1 VIHRI
6 ADARQGGRIARAL
19 IVLGILFT
27 FLCTLVSPVFAAGT
41 TGTIS
46 GTVTT
51 QSGTTTAP
59 VAGVVVTAVSS
70 NDKYT
75 ATTDAKGFFSLTG
88 VNPDTYSISYRLAG
102 YSTLTAGGITVA
114 QDQVVTA
121 STTLSKSLVT
131 IGTTKARSTSS
142 AFQPAQT
149 VDQYNFNDTQIA
161 TTLGKT
167 GATNEVNLLAAI
179 PGASFDNT
187 GYPVLR
193 GGRQNEEGY
202 QFEGIDYT
210 DAFTSQFV
218 NALVINGAAN
228 FQVTPGTGNASTGNS
243 GTGSINVIA
252 KRGKNPAFG
261 QFEADVFS
269 GYYTHELHG
278 EYGFASPNGRFSN
291 YSALYGSRGAA
302 HYGAGGADPLP
313 LGAFFGGRAY
323 QWLNEVTNNAV
334 YKFGRDNNQSLQLF
348 YDNTGFVIH
357 LGQGTEN
364 LSYKINDPLFLA
376 TAQQQLGLTKA
387 QIQSV
392 MPFTLGQTSLT
403 QLIGG
408 HGIELVSEP
417 NATFKLQYANNLN
430 ASTFAT
436 AKFYRVNAVSIFD
449 APYNGTRAFF
459 GDHVDL
465 QGGQRTGFTLDLT
478 KQLNSQNLLGI
489 GGKFEYLHPVFS
501 DPSAS
506 NALYTFGGFGNSFEV
521 ADFLPNDASCPL
533 GPGGCGYLLGNNAT
547 STAYVPPGTRLP
559 YVSEGTATNRQDF
572 ALYVTDTYSPT
583 AALKIELG
591 LRLDGANYRLPTCD
605 ITWCLP
611 TSEGFTGGVPDPAKD
626 RFDYDASTRTPR
638 VLEPRMSVAYQI
650 GKNDGVRLAYGRSV
664 TFPVLG
670 FVDAAGQRFQFNAFN
685 NVPSQDPLT
694 GARATFCGTTF
705 DRPCKSYADQ
715 LYWENAAVWSGIPIN
730 PLKPTTF
737 QNWEASFTHQF
748 PNAIAMK
755 VTPFYRKAFDAT
767 ALTAQ
772 PVVLN
777 GVVQTDQFG
786 QTLLGP
792 SVPSNLGKSQI
803 TGVEFFA
810 TKTAAYGLSGSL
822 SLTYQNE
829 FSNVIP
835 TSGGE
840 NFFPTI
846 PPASLQL
853 GNIYRVGFLSPLA
866 GALAIQE
873 KTRSGW
879 RINPVI
885 YYNHGYPYGSGLL
898 TSATVNGK
906 PYNVTQTNISIAS
919 QLGGSPFA
927 TQYVDPRNPGSI
939 FKPNVAATRGTP
951 ETASAGGVLSAAR
964 FGPAQITIEYT
975 SPTNPHSTFGVL
987 IANVFDQLYGQPAL
1001 NPRYQPI
1008 ATGIAGPYSGYSSAT
1023 ANPAFR
1029 GVYNYTQGSGNQP
1042 YLLFPNNVP
1051 LNMQFYYQLT
1061 L

>member
-1 VIHRI
+1 M
-6 ADARQGGRIARAL
+6 ADARAGGRIARAL
-19 IVLGILFT
+19 IALGILLA
-27 FLCTLVSPVFAAGT
+27 FLCTLVSPVYAAGT

-51 QSGTTTAP
+51 QSGTATAP
-59 VAGVVVTAVSS
+59 VAGVTVTAVSS

-75 ATTDAKGFFSLTG
+75 ATTDAKGFFAMTG

-102 YSTLTAGGITVA
+102 YSTYTTSGITVA

-121 STTLSKSLVT
+121 STTLSKALVT

-142 AFQPAQT
+142 AFQPTQT

-193 GGRQNEEGY
+193 GGRENEEGY

-218 NALVINGAAN
+218 NALVINGAAT
-228 FQVTPGTGNASTGNS
+228 FQVTPGTGNASTGNA

-269 GYYTHELHG
+269 GRYTHELHG
-278 EYGFASPNGRFSN
+278 EYGFATPTGRFSN
-291 YSALYGSRGAA
+291 YTAFYGTRGAGQ
-302 HYGAGGADPLP
+302 YGAQGSDPLP
-313 LGAFFGGRAY
+313 LGAYFGGRAY
-323 QWLNEVTNNAV
+323 QWLNELTNNAV
-334 YKFGRDNNQSLQLF
+334 YKFGRDNNQAVQFF
-348 YDNTGFVIH
+348 YDNTGFVINFG
-357 LGQGTEN
+357 LGTNG
-364 LSYKINDPLFLA
+364 LSYKINDPLFLQ
-376 TAQQQLGLTKA
+376 TAQQQLGFTKA

-417 NATFKLQYANNLN
+417 NATFKLQYTNNLN
-430 ASTFAT
+430 SSTFLST
-436 AKFYRVNAVSIFD
+436 KFYRVNAVSIFD
-449 APYNGTRAFF
+449 APYNTTRAFF

-465 QGGQRTGFTLDLT
+465 QGGQRTGVTLDLT

-489 GGKFEYLHPVFS
+489 GAKYEYLHPVFS

-506 NALYTFGGFGNSFEV
+506 NSLYTFGGFGRSFEV
-521 ADFLPNDASCPL
+521 ADFLPNDANCPL
-533 GPGGCGYLLGNNAT
+533 GAGGCGYLLGNNAT
-547 STAYVPPGTRLP
+547 STAYVPAGTRLP

-572 ALYVTDTYSPT
+572 AFYVTDTYSPV
-583 AALKIELG
+583 AALKIDLG

-605 ITWCLP
+605 INWCLP
-611 TSEGFTGGVPDPAKD
+611 TAEGFTGGVPDPSKD
-626 RFDYDASTRTPR
+626 VFNYDASTRTPR
-638 VLEPRMSVAYQI
+638 VLEPRIAVAYQI
-650 GKNDGVRLAYGRSV
+650 GKNDGVRVAYGRSV

-670 FVDAAGQRFQFNAFN
+670 FVDAAGQRFQFNAYN
-685 NVPSQDPLT
+685 NVPSRDPLT
-694 GARATFCGTTF
+694 GAPATFCGTTY
-705 DRPCKSYADQ
+705 DRLCTSYADQ
-715 LYWENAAVWSGIPIN
+715 LYWENSNVWSGIPIN

-737 QNWEASFTHQF
+737 QNWEASYTHQF
-748 PNAIAMK
+748 ANSIAMK

-767 ALTAQ
+767 ALTAL
-772 PVVLN
+772 PVIKN

-786 QTLLGP
+786 APLLGP

-810 TKTAAYGLSGSL
+810 TKTAAFGLSGSV

-835 TSGGE
+835 TSGNE

-846 PPASLQL
+846 PPESLQL

-866 GALAIQE
+866 GSLAVQE
-873 KTRSGW
+873 KTRTGW

-898 TSATVNGK
+898 TAASVNGK
-906 PYNVTQTNISIAS
+906 PYNVPNTNVSITS

-927 TQYVDPRNPGSI
+927 TRYVDPRNPGSL
-939 FKPNVAATRGTP
+939 FTPNVAATRGTP
-951 ETASAGGVLSAAR
+951 EAASVGGVLSAAR
-964 FGPAQITIEYT
+964 FGPAQITIEFT
-975 SPTNPHSTFGVL
+975 PPRNPHPSYSMLVS
-987 IANVFDQLYGQPAL
+987 NVCDQLYGQPTL
-1001 NPRYQPI
+1001 NPRFQPV
-1008 ATGIAGPYSGYSSAT
+1008 ANGIGGPYSGYSSA
-1023 ANPAFR
+1023 ALNPNFH
-1029 GVYNYTQGSGNQP
+1029 GIYNYTQVRGNQP

-1051 LNMQFYYQLT
+1051 LNTQFYYQLT

>member
-1 VIHRI
+1 M
-6 ADARQGGRIARAL
+6 ADARKGGRIARAL
-19 IVLGILFT
+19 TALGILLT
-27 FLCTLVSPVFAAGT
+27 FLCTLVSPINAAGT

-51 QSGTTTAP
+51 QSGSATIP
-59 VAGVVVTAVSS
+59 VAGVVVTAVSPA
-70 NDKYT
+70 DKYT
-75 ATTDAKGFFSLTG
+75 ATTDAKGFFAMTG
-88 VNPDTYSISYRLAG
+88 VNPDTYAISYKLAG
-102 YSTLTAGGITVA
+102 YSTYTTSGITVA

-121 STTLSKSLVT
+121 STTLSKALAT

-142 AFQPAQT
+142 AFQPTQT

-193 GGRQNEEGY
+193 GGRENEEGY

-228 FQVTPGTGNASTGNS
+228 FQVTPGTGNASVGNA

-261 QFEADVFS
+261 QFEADIQS
-269 GYYTHELHG
+269 GYYNHELHG

-291 YSALYGSRGAA
+291 YTAFYGSRGAG

-313 LGAFFGGRAY
+313 LGEYFGGRNY
-323 QWLNEVTNNAV
+323 QWLNELTNNAV
-334 YKFGRDNNQSLQLF
+334 YKFGRDNNQSMQFF
-348 YDNTGFVIH
+348 YDNTGFNIH
-357 LGQGTEN
+357 LGLGTEG
-364 LSYKINDPLFLA
+364 LPYKINDPFFLQ

-403 QLIGG
+403 QLIGS
-408 HGIELVSEP
+408 HGIEFVSEP
-417 NATFKLQYANNLN
+417 NATFKLQYTNNLN
-430 ASTFAT
+430 SSTFLS
-436 AKFYRVNAVSIFD
+436 AKFYRVNAVSVFD
-449 APYNGTRAFF
+449 APYNGTAAFF

-465 QGGQRTGFTLDLT
+465 EGGLRSGFTLDLT

-489 GGKFEYLHPVFS
+489 GGKYEYLHPTFS

-506 NALYTFGGFGNSFEV
+506 NALYTFSGAGKSYEV
-521 ADFLPNDASCPL
+521 ADFLPNDANCPL
-533 GPGGCGYLLGNNAT
+533 GPGGCGYLLGNNPT
-547 STAYVPPGTRLP
+547 STQYAPAGTRLP
-559 YVSEGTATNRQDF
+559 YVSEGTTTNRQDF
-572 ALYVTDTYSPT
+572 AFYVNDTFSPT
-583 AALKIELG
+583 SALKIDLG
-591 LRLDGANYRLPTCD
+591 LRLDGSNYRLPTCD
-605 ITWCLP
+605 INWCLP

-626 RFDYDASTRTPR
+626 QFNYDAATRTPR
-638 VLEPRMSVAYQI
+638 VLEPRIAVAYQI
-650 GKNDGVRLAYGRSV
+650 GKNDGVRVAYGRSV
-664 TFPVLG
+664 TFPSLA
-670 FVDAAGQRFQFNAFN
+670 FVDASGQRFQYNAYN
-685 NVPSQDPLT
+685 NVPSHDALT
-694 GARATFCGTTF
+694 GAPATFCGTTY
-705 DRPCKSYADQ
+705 DRPCTSYADQ
-715 LYWENAAVWSGIPIN
+715 LYWENSAVWSGIPIN
-730 PLKPTTF
+730 PLKPTTY

-755 VTPFYRKAFDAT
+755 ITPFYRKAFDAT

-772 PVVLN
+772 PQIKN
-777 GVVQTDQFG
+777 GVVQTDAFG
-786 QTLLGP
+786 APLLGP

-835 TSGGE
+835 TSGNE

-846 PPASLQL
+846 PPESLQL

-866 GALAIQE
+866 GALAVQE
-873 KTRSGW
+873 KTHNGW

-885 YYNHGYPYGSGLL
+885 YYNHGYPYGSGML
-898 TSATVNGK
+898 TAASVNGQ
-906 PYNVTQTNISIAS
+906 PYNVTQTNVSISS
-919 QLGGSPFA
+919 QLGGSPGA
-927 TQYVDPRNPGSI
+927 TQYVDPRNPGSL
-939 FKPNVAATRGTP
+939 FTPNVAATRGTP
-951 ETASAGGVLSAAR
+951 EAASAGGVLSAAR

-987 IANVFDQLYGQPAL
+987 VANVFDQLYGQPAL
-1001 NPRYQPI
+1001 NPRFQPV
-1008 ATGIAGPYSGYSSAT
+1008 ATGIGGPYSGYSSLAV
-1023 ANPAFR
+1023 NPNFK
-1029 GVYNYTQGSGNQP
+1029 GIYNYTQVRGNQP
-1042 YLLFPNNVP
+1042 YLLFPNATPFNIQ
-1051 LNMQFYYQLT
+1051 LYYQHT

>member
-1 VIHRI
+1 M
-6 ADARQGGRIARAL
+6 ADARAGGRIARAL
-19 IVLGILFT
+19 IALGILLA
-27 FLCTLVSPVFAAGT
+27 FLCTLVSPVYAAGT

-51 QSGTTTAP
+51 QSGTATAP
-59 VAGVVVTAVSS
+59 VAGVTVTAVSS

-75 ATTDAKGFFSLTG
+75 ATTDAKGFFAMTG
-88 VNPDTYSISYRLAG
+88 VNPDTYSISSRLAG
-102 YSTLTAGGITVA
+102 YSTYTTSGITVA

-121 STTLSKSLVT
+121 STTLSKALVT

-142 AFQPAQT
+142 AFQATQT

-193 GGRQNEEGY
+193 GGRENEEGY

-218 NALVINGAAN
+218 NALVINGAAT
-228 FQVTPGTGNASTGNS
+228 FQVTPGTGNASTGNA

-269 GYYTHELHG
+269 GRYTHELHG
-278 EYGFASPNGRFSN
+278 EYGFATPTGRFSN
-291 YSALYGSRGAA
+291 YTAFYGTRGAGQ
-302 HYGAGGADPLP
+302 YGAQGSDPLP
-313 LGAFFGGRAY
+313 LGAYFGGRAY
-323 QWLNEVTNNAV
+323 QWLNELTNNAV
-334 YKFGRDNNQSLQLF
+334 YKFGRDNNQAVQFF
-348 YDNTGFVIH
+348 YDNTGFVINFG
-357 LGQGTEN
+357 LGTNG
-364 LSYKINDPLFLA
+364 LSYKINDPLFLQ
-376 TAQQQLGLTKA
+376 TAQQQLGFTKA

-417 NATFKLQYANNLN
+417 NATFKLQYTNNLN
-430 ASTFAT
+430 SSTFLST
-436 AKFYRVNAVSIFD
+436 KFYRVNAVTIFD
-449 APYNGTRAFF
+449 APYNTTRAFF
-459 GDHVDL
+459 GDHGDL
-465 QGGQRTGFTLDLT
+465 QGGQRTGVTLDLT

-489 GGKFEYLHPVFS
+489 GAKYEYLHPVFS

-506 NALYTFGGFGNSFEV
+506 NSLYTFGGFGAPFEV
-521 ADFLPNDASCPL
+521 ADFLPNDANCPL
-533 GPGGCGYLLGNNAT
+533 GAGGCGYLLGNNAT
-547 STAYVPPGTRLP
+547 STAYVPAGTRLP
-559 YVSEGTATNRQDF
+559 YVSEGTGTNRQDF
-572 ALYVTDTYSPT
+572 AVYVTDTYSPV
-583 AALKIELG
+583 AALKIDLG

-605 ITWCLP
+605 INWCLP
-611 TSEGFTGGVPDPAKD
+611 TSEGFTGGVPDPSKD
-626 RFDYDASTRTPR
+626 VFNYDASTRTPR
-638 VLEPRMSVAYQI
+638 VLEPRIAVAYQI
-650 GKNDGVRLAYGRSV
+650 GKNDGVRVAYGRSV

-670 FVDAAGQRFQFNAFN
+670 FVDAAGQRFQFNAYN
-685 NVPSQDPLT
+685 NVPSRDPLT
-694 GARATFCGTTF
+694 GAPATFCGTTY
-705 DRPCKSYADQ
+705 DRLCTSYADQ
-715 LYWENAAVWSGIPIN
+715 LYWENSNVWSGIPIN

-737 QNWEASFTHQF
+737 QNWEASYTHQF
-748 PNAIAMK
+748 ANSIAMK

-767 ALTAQ
+767 ALTAL
-772 PVVLN
+772 PVIKN

-786 QTLLGP
+786 APLLGP

-810 TKTAAYGLSGSL
+810 TKTAAFGLSGSV

-835 TSGGE
+835 TSGNE

-846 PPASLQL
+846 PPESLQL

-866 GALAIQE
+866 GSLAVQE
-873 KTRSGW
+873 KTRTRW

-898 TSATVNGK
+898 TAASVNGK
-906 PYNVTQTNISIAS
+906 PYNVPNTNVSITS

-927 TQYVDPRNPGSI
+927 TRYVDPRNPGSL
-939 FKPNVAATRGTP
+939 FTPNVAATRGTP
-951 ETASAGGVLSAAR
+951 EAASSGGVLSAAR
-964 FGPAQITIEYT
+964 FGPAQITIEFT
-975 SPTNPHSTFGVL
+975 SPRNPHSTFGMLVS
-987 IANVFDQLYGQPAL
+987 NVFDQLYGQPTL
-1001 NPRYQPI
+1001 NPRFQPV
-1008 ATGIAGPYSGYSSAT
+1008 ANGIGGPYSGYSSA
-1023 ANPAFR
+1023 ALNPNFH
-1029 GVYNYTQGSGNQP
+1029 GIYNYTQVRGNQP

-1051 LNMQFYYQLT
+1051 LNTQFYYQLT